1 MLYGITHEID
11 GQPII
16 REPRILKVG
25 IGCPKGPAID
35 VLIRDGK
42 WWVRTGFGQGKVTA
56 FPCENRAHA
65 ERRYAEMKPQAPVC
79 PYPRKLDYFT
89 FTRQIA
95 DGTFEPDYDA
105 IEAHGEKPGTIDL
118 IFFDDEPLEAAYQY
132 WGASELKCK
141 GDGINAQ
148 RVLAMAATDAER
160 DAAEL
165 AKAGGHRYFPIT
177 GGCSLKGC
185 PFAVESTDGR
195 GRPAPPACKPHA
207 DLKFQLAKNLR
218 LGGTA
223 YFTTTGRRSISQ
235 LFSSLYRFRKVTG
248 GGDPERGFL
257 AGIPFQMVLKPFRT
271 NHNGQA
277 GTAFGVSLEFRSSS
291 VEDLLKNMAEQ
302 GMKFRSAMARTAPAL
317 LEAGPAIHQTAALPV
332 EATEAPAEL
341 VDPGE
346 EEIAARAFQDEF
358 VDEGADEDRQPDS
371 LALNEGAQ
379 RIKDA
384 LDKKREPQRAQAA
397 PPAQPGT
404 DSQGPRQTA
413 PASTP
418 SPEVVNVPA
427 QPAPPAPASSSPRPT
442 DPKVDH
448 PYDQPPA
455 DLPHL
460 TDWPENIE
468 VQPFYWIGDVL
479 YCWNEASGNYIKHSD
494 KPFREPPS
502 MIVREAPPQ
511 QGTPGAHRRP
521 YAINRRAQ

>member
-1 MLYGITHEID
+1 MSTKLYGITHEID

-42 WWVRTGFGQGKVTA
+42 WWVRTGFGAGKVTA

-358 VDEGADEDRQPDS
+358 VDEGANEDRQPDS

-384 LDKKREPQRAQAA
+384 LDKKR
-397 PPAQPGT
+397 T

-427 QPAPPAPASSSPRPT
+427 QPVPPAPASSSPRPT
-442 DPKVDH
+442 D
-448 PYDQPPA
+448 QPPA
-455 DLPHL
+455 DLPHFA
-460 TDWPENIE
+460 DWPE
-468 VQPFYWIGDVL
+468 QLDADWYWIGDVM
-479 YCWNEASGNYIKHSD
+479 YSFNRAEGGYRKHSD
-494 KPFREPPS
+494 KPFQAESAERS
-502 MIVREAPPQ
+502 GVV
-511 QGTPGAHRRP
+511 RRP